1 MLDVELLLRSRLV
14 KDVLSAVLIAA
25 GFSVVHETDPDN
37 CYKIVIIDFDDWRDW
52 ELVQLLQSRGAKVV
66 VLADEAGSRGSSA
79 AEITPLSGVL
89 THELSATALVQA
101 LRRIGAGERVF
112 PDDWLLQQSLP
123 TPSPGIELQS
133 ASGRLSP
140 SERQML
146 AHVVEGHSDTVIARH
161 LGMTEPAV
169 KLDFK
174 ALFSK
179 IGVDNRT
186 QATIWSLTSLP
197 ELDPKPRSFV

>member
-1 MLDVELLLRSRLV
+1 MLDVELLLHSRLV
-14 KDVLSAVLIAA
+14 KDALSAVLIAA
-25 GFSVVHETDPDN
+25 GFSVVRETDPDN
-37 CYKIVIIDFDDWRDW
+37 CYKIVVIDFDDCREW
-52 ELVQLLQSRGAKVV
+52 ELVQLRQSRGAKVV
-66 VLADEAGSRGSSA
+66 ALADEAGSRGSSA

-101 LRRIGAGERVF
+101 LRRIRAGERVF
-112 PDDWLLQQSLP
+112 PDDWLLQQSAP
-123 TPSPGIELQS
+123 APSPRIEPRS
-133 ASGRLSP
+133 NGRLSP

-146 AHVVEGHSDTVIARH
+146 AHVVEGHSDTVIAHH
-161 LGMTEPAV
+161 LGMTEAAV
-169 KLDFK
+169 KLDLK

-197 ELDPKPRSFV
+197 KLDPTPRGFV